1 VGYNNLT
8 IKLITKYMSKRRLT
22 TAQITELSQNK
33 NVSKCSAKSI
43 TYSKAFKVLAV
54 KKYYEEG
61 YSSRMIFEEAG
72 FDRQLIGLNVPDG
85 CLNRWRK
92 IYKSKGEDR
101 LKVETR
107 GKHSKSGR
115 PKTRGVTD
123 ADKIKRMK
131 IEIAYLKAEND
142 FLVKLRAVKKR

>member
-1 VGYNNLT
+1 
-8 IKLITKYMSKRRLT
+8 MSKRRLT

-72 FDRQLIGLNVPDG
+72 FDRQLIGLDVSDD

-92 IYKSKGEDR
+92 IYKAKGEQN
-101 LKVETR
+101 LTIETR
-107 GKHSKSGR
+107 GKHSNGGR
-115 PKTRGVTD
+115 PKTRDVTD
-123 ADKIKRMK
+123 TDRIKRMK
-131 IEIAYLKAEND
+131 IEIAYLKEEND
-142 FLVKLRAVKKR
+142 FLVKLRAAKKK

>member
-1 VGYNNLT
+1 
-8 IKLITKYMSKRRLT
+8 
-22 TAQITELSQNK
+22 LSQNK

-72 FDRQLIGLNVPDG
+72 FDRQLIGLDVSDD

-92 IYKSKGEDR
+92 IYKAKGEQN
-101 LKVETR
+101 LTIETR
-107 GKHSKSGR
+107 GKHSNGGR
-115 PKTRGVTD
+115 PKTRDVTD
-123 ADKIKRMK
+123 TDRIKRMK

-142 FLVKLRAVKKR
+142 FLVKLRAAKKK

>member
-1 VGYNNLT
+1 
-8 IKLITKYMSKRRLT
+8 MSKRRLT

-72 FDRQLIGLNVPDG
+72 FDRQLIGLDVSDD

-92 IYKSKGEDR
+92 IYKAKGEQN
-101 LKVETR
+101 LTIETR
-107 GKHSKSGR
+107 GKHSNGGR
-115 PKTRGVTD
+115 PKTRDVTD
-123 ADKIKRMK
+123 TDRIKRMK